1 MRERGADAPDL
12 ARLLTRICDEDV
24 PRLRGAVAAV
34 NGLSDT
40 TFGAAEDAATL
51 GPEHIGLRW
60 VLEQADAD
68 VAELSER
75 LQEARRLA
83 RERAGAGAAAGS
95 VALPGAV
102 PTAIRGRH

>member
-24 PRLRGAVAAV
+24 ARLRGAVAAA

-51 GPEHIGLRW
+51 GSEHIGLRW
-60 VLEQADAD
+60 VLEQADAA

-75 LQEARRLA
+75 LQEAHRLA
-83 RERAGAGAAAGS
+83 REQAGG
-95 VALPGAV
+95 ALP
-102 PTAIRGRH
+102 PTS

>member
-1 MRERGADAPDL
+1 MRERGADAADL

-24 PRLRGAVAAV
+24 ARLRGAVAAV

-51 GPEHIGLRW
+51 GSEHIGLRW
-60 VLEQADAD
+60 VLEQADAA

-75 LQEARRLA
+75 LQEAHRLA
-83 RERAGAGAAAGS
+83 REQAGGT
-95 VALPGAV
+95 LP
-102 PTAIRGRH
+102 PTP